1 MVYQYIMDTFGD
13 STPEIQFTILFVINT
28 ILAII
33 AYKLGFAKK
42 LPLLKS
48 FFVYMLLIVGIALL
62 VFTFQFLIPA
72 LTDSQSLPLT
82 ESLFIICVILGIY
95 RFRLHRERK
104 TEKVS

>member
-1 MVYQYIMDTFGD
+1 MVYKYVIDTFSN
-13 STPEIQFTILFVINT
+13 STVETQFTILFVLNT

-48 FFVYMLLIVGIALL
+48 LFVYLLLIIGVGLL
-62 VFTFQFLIPA
+62 VFVFQFLIPA
-72 LTDSQSLPLT
+72 ITDSQPLPIT
-82 ESLFIICVILGIY
+82 ESLVAICLVLGIY

-104 TEKVS
+104 AKQTE